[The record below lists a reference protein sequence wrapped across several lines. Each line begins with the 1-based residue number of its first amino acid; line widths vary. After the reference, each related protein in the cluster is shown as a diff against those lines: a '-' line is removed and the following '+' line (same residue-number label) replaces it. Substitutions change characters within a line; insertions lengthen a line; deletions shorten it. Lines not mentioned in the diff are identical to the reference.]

1 MARARIATKFAT
13 TTGRLIDFT
22 QIVYVGETILIN
34 LPADS
39 SVEIIGAD
47 GVKYNF
53 ACPYSDIDTSQW
65 ASGMTTAVIS
75 NGTTRVKIFEVINPI
90 DITSKYNQLL
100 KIIEEIDAVV
110 EARLH
115 NGGVLSTTI
124 NNKTLMNE
132 TLTNLY
138 IIRSKYVKQAN
149 AELSKI
155 NSTSTGNPIKSI
167 TTFKRGY

>member
-1 MARARIATKFAT
+1 MARARIAKSAT

-39 SVEIIGAD
+39 SVEIITAD
-47 GVKYNF
+47 GTKYNYSY
-53 ACPYSDIDTSQW
+53 PYSDIDTSTW
-65 ASGMTTAVIS
+65 AEGMTTVVIS
-75 NGTTRVKIFEVINPI
+75 SNGMSVKIFEVLNPI
-90 DITSKYNQLL
+90 NITSKYNQLL

-138 IIRSKYVKQAN
+138 IIRAKYVKQAN
-149 AELSKI
+149 AELLRI
-155 NSTSTGNPIKSI
+155 NSKNDGNPIKSI